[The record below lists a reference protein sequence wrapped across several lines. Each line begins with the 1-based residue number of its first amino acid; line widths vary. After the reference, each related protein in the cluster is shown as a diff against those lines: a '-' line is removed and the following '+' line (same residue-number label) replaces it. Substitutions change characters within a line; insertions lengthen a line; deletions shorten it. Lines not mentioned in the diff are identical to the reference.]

1 VVAVVVVTL
10 LQALAVLQAE
20 QVAQAVAVLV
30 QVLPVIMLAHQVLEL
45 QTQVAAAA
53 VVVAVTLKYQTA
65 LLVAQVL

>member
-1 VVAVVVVTL
+1 
-10 LQALAVLQAE
+10 
-20 QVAQAVAVLV
+20 
-30 QVLPVIMLAHQVLEL
+30 MLAHQVLEL